1 MIVFSSKPLGKGK
14 NMDSVMLREK
24 VWDDLLTLPEDAFL
38 VVREF
43 VLFQKNRSVLSDTK
57 QSRITNLTRKST
69 ALAKL
74 LKFKGSL
81 TRDIDITTELGEALD
96 EKHKRS
102 L

>member
-1 MIVFSSKPLGKGK
+1 M
-14 NMDSVMLREK
+14 NSVALREK

-43 VLFQKNRSVLSDTK
+43 VLFQKSRSALLNAK
-57 QSRITNLTRKST
+57 RSRITDSTRKSA
-69 ALAKL
+69 ALAGL

-81 TRDIDITTELGEALD
+81 ARDIDIATELGEALD
-96 EKHKRS
+96 EKHKRP